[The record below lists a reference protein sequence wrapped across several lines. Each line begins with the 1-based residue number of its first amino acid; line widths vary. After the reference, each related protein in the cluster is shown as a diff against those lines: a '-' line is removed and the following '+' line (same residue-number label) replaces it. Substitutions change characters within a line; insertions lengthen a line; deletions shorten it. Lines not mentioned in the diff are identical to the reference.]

1 MTSTIDLLLW
11 VVIPYV
17 TIAVFVVG
25 MIWRY
30 RYDKFGWTTRSSL
43 LYEGKL
49 MRVAS
54 PLFHI
59 GLIFVVAGH
68 VIGLLIPEAWTNALG
83 LDERGYHIM
92 AVSLGLV
99 AGIATLV
106 GVVLLIYRRRT
117 VGPVFLATTKN
128 DKLMYIFLFAAIC
141 LGITA
146 TILGSGLIPHDA
158 YNYRLGVAEWFRSI
172 IFFHP
177 EPQYMVQAP
186 LEYRLHA
193 LAGLAVF
200 FIWPFTRLV
209 HAFSAPVGYA
219 FRPYIVYRDRDE
231 TAVGNRAPRR
241 GWEKIGTEDRSR
253 S

>member
-11 VVIPYV
+11 VVFPYV
-17 TIAVFVVG
+17 TIAVFLVG
-25 MIWRY
+25 MFWRY

-68 VIGLLIPEAWTNALG
+68 VIGLLIPEAWTDALG
-83 LDERGYHIM
+83 INETMYHIM

-99 AGIATLV
+99 AGAATLV

-141 LGITA
+141 LGILA
-146 TILGSGLIPHDA
+146 TVLGSGIIPHDE

-172 IFFHP
+172 IFLHP
-177 EPQYMVQAP
+177 EPQYMVEAP
-186 LEYRLHA
+186 WEYRWHA

-209 HAFSAPVGYA
+209 HAFSAPLGYV
-219 FRPYIVYRDRDE
+219 FRPYVVYRSRDE
-231 TAVGNRAPRR
+231 HDTGNRTPRP
-241 GWEKIGTEDRSR
+241 GWEKVGTPDNR
-253 S
+253 